1 MIYKVGFYHKK
12 KTIYKLNNFLKF
24 QIHKDKKSERC
35 RKPLRRHPSPF
46 PQAIYFKN
54 LIINTAYKILD
65 MYCKVCKFFFRVL
78 KNNNKM
84 VIIHL
89 LVNETV
95 RSLFVPYS
103 DAKPEFY
110 QLKNDAVNQYITFND
125 TLNFIYKN
133 KIAQGDVYILRPTKK
148 LKLDTQ

>member
-1 MIYKVGFYHKK
+1 
-12 KTIYKLNNFLKF
+12 
-24 QIHKDKKSERC
+24 
-35 RKPLRRHPSPF
+35 
-46 PQAIYFKN
+46 
-54 LIINTAYKILD
+54 

-148 LKLDTQ
+148 N